1 MSRLAGTALAL
12 LLASLPAHA
21 DGEIAATLRQTAQEY
36 LMQQARSY
44 GDDVRVEVEPPDPR
58 LSLAR
63 CASALRAELTPG
75 ARAFGRTTVML
86 RCPGPQPWSV
96 PLAARVQVLAE
107 VLVAT
112 RPLARGVPLTP
123 DDFLRRRQDL
133 ATATS
138 GALTDPAQALGRRL
152 RYPVAAGTVFTT
164 GLLESAP
171 LVRRGQTVTLVSGS
185 DGFEVRATGEALA
198 DGGQGQTIRVR
209 NRETRRV
216 LEGAVEAN
224 GRVRLPM

>member
-1 MSRLAGTALAL
+1 MSRLAGTAFAL
-12 LLASLPAHA
+12 LLANLPAYA
-21 DGEIAATLRQTAQEY
+21 GDDLAAALRQTAHDF

-44 GDDVRVEVEPPDPR
+44 GDDIRVEVEPPDPR
-58 LSLAR
+58 LTLAP
-63 CASALRAELTPG
+63 CPGMPVAELAPG

-96 PLAARVQVLAE
+96 PLTARVQVLAE

-152 RYPVAAGTVFTT
+152 RYPVAPGAVLTA

-185 DGFEVRATGEALA
+185 GGFEVRATGEALA
-198 DGGQGQTIRVR
+198 DGGHGQTIRVR

-224 GRVRLPM
+224 GRVRVSM